1 MTGSDTH
8 DGPGG
13 DSVVHVTGGTFTGG
27 TAIGIGT
34 TSQVT
39 HHAGAEPA
47 GTDLR
52 ATLQAVRDRI
62 VDGGQDDDERAA
74 LRADVQAI
82 LAELDRDEPRSAV
95 VRSRWEAV
103 RAVLGQALAHSADL
117 LKITEIIANRF
128 PG

>member
-1 MTGSDTH
+1 MAPSPAERRSGS
-8 DGPGG
+8 GPPAR
-13 DSVVHVTGGTFTGG
+13 SP
-27 TAIGIGT
+27 T
-34 TSQVT
+34 T
-39 HHAGAEPA
+39 PA
-47 GTDLR
+47 PNRPAPTCGR
-52 ATLQAVRDRI
+52 ACRRVRDRI
-62 VDGGQDDDERAA
+62 VDGGQDEDERAA

-103 RAVLGQALAHSADL
+103 RAVLGRALAHSADL